1 VAIMASTYP
10 QDLSRDVASAREAV
24 TPPRPRSRMTRLFP
38 LLSRGRWYAARLAA
52 MPPREVPH
60 RIAQARRCM
69 MWRRDIAGWLA
80 FDAIGDGPLADL
92 APLRARL
99 SRSVGLGADDP
110 SRISRRRTFDG
121 QFGFLGFDWPPV
133 AVEQGRAL
141 QIPSLFW
148 FHDPITGKSW
158 PDEETSSFDI
168 DVRSTGAQIG
178 DVKYVWEPNRL
189 QMLHPLAAAMAA
201 TQDRTARQIA
211 FSVLES
217 WAAANPPYRGVNWV
231 SGIELALRLVSIM
244 LVVAAAEPSTL
255 SFGERI
261 LIRRLVVAHA
271 RYLAAFPSLYSSAN
285 NHRVAEG
292 LGLFIAGALLPDL
305 DEARL
310 WLDDGRA
317 ILEAESVRQIL
328 ADGVGAEQSPTYQ
341 AFTMEMLALA
351 ARLAVDLRAPLDASV
366 TERLVRGAEYLLW
379 LAGDNG
385 HVPAI
390 GDDDE
395 GRVIA
400 QPPDREPRYVVSVIA
415 AVAGLAERS
424 DLAPAARDPHLRD
437 AIFDSPVTP
446 SAERTGLR
454 ISERG
459 GITVANETIA
469 GRRSHLVFDHG
480 PLGLLPLAAH
490 GHADALAIWLTID
503 GQPVFIDAGTY
514 RYFSGGEVR
523 TELRESLAHNTL
535 AIERVSHS
543 RASTAFGW
551 STKAN
556 ASLVAASH
564 GPEWWVTAAHDG
576 YRRRFGVRHIR
587 QVSRTPT
594 GYAVEDRLDGHN
606 RPLPV
611 GLRYLCHPDVTVAIE
626 GGTVTISGKSG
637 LLCRITP
644 PKGFSV
650 EIGQTLHSQRFGHVA
665 PAPQLVFAG
674 QLADDAA
681 KTMID
686 IAEPPT
692 SGTNAEHRTAHP
704 AARQAALA

>member
-1 VAIMASTYP
+1 MAIMASTYP

-110 SRISRRRTFDG
+110 SRISRWRTFDG

-133 AVEQGRAL
+133 AAEQGQTL

-305 DEARL
+305 DEAAG
-310 WLDDGRA
+310 WLDDGRPFSK
-317 ILEAESVRQIL
+317 AESVRQIL
-328 ADGVGAEQSPTYQ
+328 ADGVGAEQSLTYQ

-366 TERLVRGAEYLLW
+366 TERPGARRRISLVARGRQRPR
-379 LAGDNG
+379 AGDRRRRRRPRDRAAAGPRAALRRLG
-385 HVPAI
+385 HRRSRGPHGA
-390 GDDDE
+390 
-395 GRVIA
+395 
-400 QPPDREPRYVVSVIA
+400 
-415 AVAGLAERS
+415 S

-446 SAERTGLR
+446 AAERTGVR

-459 GITVANETIA
+459 GITVANT
-469 GRRSHLVFDHG
+469 
-480 PLGLLPLAAH
+480 
-490 GHADALAIWLTID
+490 
-503 GQPVFIDAGTY
+503 
-514 RYFSGGEVR
+514 
-523 TELRESLAHNTL
+523 SL
-535 AIERVSHS
+535 
-543 RASTAFGW
+543 
-551 STKAN
+551 
-556 ASLVAASH
+556 
-564 GPEWWVTAAHDG
+564 
-576 YRRRFGVRHIR
+576 
-587 QVSRTPT
+587 
-594 GYAVEDRLDGHN
+594 
-606 RPLPV
+606 
-611 GLRYLCHPDVTVAIE
+611 
-626 GGTVTISGKSG
+626 
-637 LLCRITP
+637 
-644 PKGFSV
+644 
-650 EIGQTLHSQRFGHVA
+650 
-665 PAPQLVFAG
+665 
-674 QLADDAA
+674 
-681 KTMID
+681 
-686 IAEPPT
+686 
-692 SGTNAEHRTAHP
+692 
-704 AARQAALA
+704 

>member
-1 VAIMASTYP
+1 MTG
-10 QDLSRDVASAREAV
+10 
-24 TPPRPRSRMTRLFP
+24 RSPTL
-38 LLSRGRWYAARLAA
+38 
-52 MPPREVPH
+52 
-60 RIAQARRCM
+60 RRCA
-69 MWRRDIAGWLA
+69 RG
-80 FDAIGDGPLADL
+80 F
-92 APLRARL
+92 RARL
-99 SRSVGLGADDP
+99 VLGADDP
-110 SRISRRRTFDG
+110 CDASAAGGHCDG
-121 QFGFLGFDWPPV
+121 QFAFLGLDWPPV
-133 AVEQGRAL
+133 AAEQGQAL
-141 QIPSLFW
+141 QIPSSFW

-158 PDEETSSFDI
+158 PDAETSSFDI

-255 SFGERI
+255 SCGERI

-317 ILEAESVRQIL
+317 ILEAESARQIL

-351 ARLAVDLRAPLDASV
+351 ARLAGDLGAPLDASV

-469 GRRSHLVFDHG
+469 GRRIASRVRSR
-480 PLGLLPLAAH
+480 AARP
-490 GHADALAIWLTID
+490 DAARRARSCGRARD
-503 GQPVFIDAGTY
+503 
-514 RYFSGGEVR
+514 
-523 TELRESLAHNTL
+523 LAHNRRPASLHRCRHLPLFLGRRSPHRAARKPSAQHACDRT
-535 AIERVSHS
+535 ASSHS

-556 ASLVAASH
+556 AFLVAASH

-576 YRRRFGVRHIR
+576 YRRRFGVRHVR
-587 QVSRTPT
+587 QVSRTST
-594 GYAVEDRLDGHN
+594 GYAIEDRLDGRN

-626 GGTVTISGKSG
+626 GGTVAISGKSG

-650 EIGQTLHSQRFGHVA
+650 EIGQTLHSQRFGHIA

-704 AARQAALA
+704 AARQAACWREYLRKYRWR